1 MNIDLKLLSIVSE
14 LHSTRS
20 VSQSAEYLTLSQS
33 AVSMSLAKLRKHFND
48 PLFVRT
54 STGMEPTPYAAEL
67 IAELQRAEEI
77 LQTALERRVVFD
89 PLTSNRMFHICS
101 TDIAM
106 FTVLPPLMQR
116 LKSQA
121 PSVRIDLRLIGKTTP
136 RLLESGEVDL
146 AIGLLPQMGA
156 GFCQQR
162 LFDGRFACAMRG
174 DHPRIKSML
183 TLKQFEEEVHVVVPA
198 SGIGYQMLK
207 RNMEEHKIN
216 RVVGARVPSFLGVAG
231 IIEVT
236 DFLAIVPSRV
246 GGILAQGRNMKL
258 LPLPFPV
265 PGFTVT
271 QIWHERYSPDPAHQW
286 LRGIMTALYKDEGPA
301 AYAGKAPVTMKRA

>member
-1 MNIDLKLLSIVSE
+1 MNIDLKLLSIISE

-20 VSQSAEYLTLSQS
+20 VSQTAENLTLSQS

-54 STGMEPTPYAAEL
+54 STGMEPTPYATEL

-89 PLTSNRMFHICS
+89 PATSNRMFHICS

-106 FTVLPPLMQR
+106 FTVLPPLMQK
-116 LKSQA
+116 LKPQA
-121 PSVRIDLRLIGKTTP
+121 PSVRIDLRLISKSTP
-136 RLLESGEVDL
+136 RLLESGEADL

-162 LFDGRFACAMRG
+162 LFDGRFACAMRA
-174 DHPRIKSML
+174 DHPRIKNLL
-183 TLKQFEEEVHVVVPA
+183 TLKQFEDEVHVVVPT
-198 SGIGYQMLK
+198 SGIGYQLLK
-207 RNMEEHKIN
+207 HTMDEHKIN

-236 DFLAIVPSRV
+236 DFLAIVPARV
-246 GGILAQGRNMKL
+246 GGILAQGRNMKI

-265 PGFTVT
+265 PPFTVT
-271 QIWHERYSPDPAHQW
+271 QIWHERYSLDPAHQW
-286 LRGIMTALYKDEGPA
+286 LRGIMAALYKDESATPQVAKGP
-301 AYAGKAPVTMKRA
+301 VMVKRG